1 MPRVQTK
8 CFGEVE
14 YTPSAVFDFPY
25 GVPGFESEHAFLFVE
40 QPATHPLM
48 FMQSVSHRDI
58 CFILL
63 PILAADPHY
72 KLRLSAEERAALRLP
87 RGRQLRLGRDI
98 LCAALV
104 CAADERRPQPTV
116 NLLAP
121 ILVNLKERIG
131 IQAILT
137 QSGYS
142 HQHPLAPSRG
152 PAELALCW

>member
-8 CFGEVE
+8 CFGEME
-14 YTPSAVFDFPY
+14 YDPSAVFEFPY
-25 GVPGFESEHAFLFVE
+25 GVPGFECEHAFLFL
-40 QPATHPLM
+40 QRPGTHPLM
-48 FMQSVSHRDI
+48 FMQSLSSREV

-87 RGRQLRLGRDI
+87 RGRQPRLGKDI

-104 CAADERRPQPTV
+104 CAADERRAQPTV

-137 QSGYS
+137 ESGYS
-142 HQHPLAPSRG
+142 HQHPLAPTPG
-152 PAELALCW
+152 PSELALCW

>member
-8 CFGEVE
+8 CFGEMD
-14 YTPSAVFDFPY
+14 YDPSAVFDFPN
-25 GVPGFESEHAFLFVE
+25 GLPGFENEHSFLFLE

-48 FMQSVSHRDI
+48 FLQSLSSSDV

-72 KLRLSAEERAALRLP
+72 RLRLGEDDLAALRLP
-87 RGRQLRLGRDI
+87 AGREPRIGREI

-104 CAADERRPQPTV
+104 CAGHENRPQPTA

-121 ILVNLKERIG
+121 IVVNLQERIG
-131 IQAILT
+131 IQAILGE
-137 QSGYS
+137 SGYS
-142 HQHPLAPSRG
+142 HQHPLLPVAG
-152 PAELALCW
+152 AAEMALC